1 MAASTTTHLQSRRE
15 RVPADFA
22 AMQDYFWE
30 QGWTDGLPVV
40 PPTEDAVRA
49 MLAVVNA
56 DPQRSLGVMQPSNSR
71 ATLEKLAINA
81 VMAGCRP
88 EHFPVVVA
96 AVRAALVESHNL
108 AGTAATT
115 GGANQVLIVNGPV
128 APRLGI
134 QADAGCFGPGFRANA
149 AIGRALRLIVRNVA
163 GLTPGDM
170 DKATLSSPGRY
181 SFCFA
186 ENEARSPW
194 EPLHVEKGYAPED
207 SAVSIAG
214 ILGVYRI
221 MESTSGT
228 GFGVLGTIV
237 GNMRTVGIANYYQQA
252 TGGQVILVLC
262 PEHAAEVAASGLSKA
277 DVKDFVFHNARMP
290 VGQLKGIAHYGNR
303 TWPAWIDESNDDVM
317 VPIVRSASDVVV
329 VVAGGDGR
337 HSAWMAGWGVTLVST
352 EKVEETF

>member
-1 MAASTTTHLQSRRE
+1 MTTTHLASRRE
-15 RVPADFA
+15 LVPADFA

-49 MLAVVNA
+49 MLAAV
-56 DPQRSLGVMQPSNSR
+56 DGEPSYSLGVMQPSNSR

-81 VMAGCRP
+81 VMAGCSP

-96 AVRAALVESHNL
+96 AVKAALHDGFNL

-115 GGANQVLIVNGPV
+115 GGAIQVLIVNGPV

-134 QADAGCFGPGFRANA
+134 QADAGCLGPGFRANA

-194 EPLHVEKGYAPED
+194 EPLHVEQGYSAED
-207 SAVSIAG
+207 STVTIAG
-214 ILGVYRI
+214 ILGIYRI

-237 GNMRTVGIANYYQQA
+237 GNMKTVGIANYYQQA

-277 DVKDFVFHNARMP
+277 DVKDYVFHNARMP
-290 VGQLKGIAHYGNR
+290 VGQLKDIAHYGNR
-303 TWPAWIDESNDDVM
+303 TWPAWIDESRDDVM
-317 VPIVRSASDVVV
+317 VPIVRSANDVVV
-329 VVAGGDGR
+329 IVAGGDGR

-352 EKVEETF
+352 ERVKYAL

>member
-1 MAASTTTHLQSRRE
+1 MTTSHLASRRA
-15 RVPADFA
+15 RVPADFG

-40 PPTEDAVRA
+40 PPTESAVRD
-49 MLAVVNA
+49 MLSAVDA
-56 DPQRSLGVMQPSNSR
+56 DPQHSLGVMQPSNSR

-81 VMAGCRP
+81 VLAGCQP
-88 EHFPVVVA
+88 GHFPVVVA
-96 AVRAALVESHNL
+96 AVRAALIDGYNL
-108 AGTAATT
+108 TGTAATT
-115 GGANQVLIVNGPV
+115 GGANQVVIVNGPV
-128 APRLGI
+128 APEQGI

-163 GLTPGDM
+163 GLIPGEM

-194 EPLHVEKGYAPED
+194 EPLHVERGYSPGD
-207 SAVSIAG
+207 STVTMAG
-214 ILGVYRI
+214 ILSVYRI

-237 GNMRTVGIANYYQQA
+237 GNMKAVGIANYYQQA
-252 TGGQVILVLC
+252 TGGQVILILC
-262 PEHAAEVAASGLSKA
+262 PEHAAEIAASGLSKA

-290 VGQLKGIAHYGNR
+290 VGQLRGIAHYGNR
-303 TWPAWIDESNDDVM
+303 TWPAWIDESRDDVM

-329 VVAGGDGR
+329 IVAGGDGR
-337 HSAWMAGWGVTLVST
+337 HSCWMAGWGVTLVST
-352 EKVEETF
+352 AKVEYALP